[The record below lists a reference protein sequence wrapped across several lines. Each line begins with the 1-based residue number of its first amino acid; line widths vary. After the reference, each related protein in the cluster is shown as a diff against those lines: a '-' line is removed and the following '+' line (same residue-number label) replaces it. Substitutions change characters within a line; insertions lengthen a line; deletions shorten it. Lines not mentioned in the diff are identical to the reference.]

1 MTENLTTLRVSRPK
15 VIAIVG
21 ATASGKTKYSIEL
34 AKRINGEIISADS
47 RLVYRGFNIACAKP
61 SLEERE
67 GIAHYMMDIVE
78 PEFDYSAGLYAR
90 EAEKYIYDIVSRGK
104 VPIIAG
110 GTGLYFRLLLE
121 NYDPPAV
128 APDYPL
134 REELRKLNSE
144 ELYSMLLSYDRDG
157 AAAIEPNDKKKLI
170 RAIEIV
176 KTSGKTL
183 AEVRGIKDDNKFDV
197 EWIGC
202 NYPRDILYDRIN
214 KRVDQ
219 MLENGIIDETKQLL
233 EQHGRIP
240 NLIYTI
246 GYQEI
251 ISYLDGKSTL
261 DEAVEKLKQNTRRYA
276 KRQLTWFR
284 KNPEIKTG
292 TI

>member
-1 MTENLTTLRVSRPK
+1 M
-15 VIAIVG
+15 IAIVG

-284 KNPEIKTG
+284 KNPEIKWNCYPEVLKK
-292 TI
+292 